1 MQQEIVFTAETLNL
15 IAFFEK
21 LTKTTVRDCIVF
33 PDKIAFVVDEG
44 QGVLAV
50 GKDGGNVIKASEMT
64 RKSIRVVEYS
74 PDPEKFVM
82 NVFHVY
88 GPQKV
93 EITKNSHNVTHA
105 TVTVAPEH
113 KGKAIGKEG
122 SNLKVAREIIRR
134 HHDIQSVNVG

>member
-1 MQQEIVFTAETLNL
+1 MQKEIVFTSETLNL
-15 IAFFEK
+15 IALFEK
-21 LTKTTVRDCIVF
+21 LTRTTVKDCIVF
-33 PDKIAFVVDEG
+33 PDKIAFVVAEG

-50 GKDGGNVIKASEMT
+50 GKDGENVIRASELT

-74 PDPEKFVM
+74 TDPEKFVM

-88 GPQKV
+88 GPEKV
-93 EITKNSHNVTHA
+93 EITKNSNNITHA
-105 TVTVAPEH
+105 TVTVNPDL

-134 HHDIQSVNVG
+134 HHDIQSVNVS